1 MKLINPSVELIQQ
14 QPNIVGMYKHI
25 ERCAR
30 TCYKSE
36 EGITENSYK
45 KLYDKLIKAGH
56 LAMFE
61 HGTVYLYYKECCY
74 SNEDIAF
81 MNKYK
86 SNPYTKVISLGCD
99 DTRYPDGTFHD
110 IMGGSATGDCEYV
123 ITTNLRVIIENHWED
138 DLQYICEPTEF
149 HEKRITLKFTTNI
162 GVTREGNRHRTFPEP
177 QEFSVAEEST
187 RYCNYNTDKFD
198 NSIKFTLP
206 VWIDKNSTEI
216 LACRDAETE
225 SKLYSGIISNLTE
238 EELNWTPI
246 DWYLYA
252 LSTSAYAYKNLIN
265 LGWSPQQAREVL
277 PLATK
282 SEIVYTA
289 FASDWKH
296 WFDLRLLG
304 TTGKPHPNME
314 QIARLAK
321 EELVKNNLW
330 NIIYPENERN

>member
-1 MKLINPSVELIQQ
+1 MKLIEPKVGLIQQ
-14 QPNIVGMYKHI
+14 QPGLVGMYKHI

-36 EGITENSYK
+36 DKITEDSYK
-45 KLYDKLIKAGH
+45 KMYDNLVQRGH
-56 LAMFE
+56 LAMLE
-61 HGTVYLYYKECCY
+61 HGTVYLKHDTY
-74 SNEDIAF
+74 SKNSELELKHYCK
-81 MNKYK
+81 NPYSKYK
-86 SNPYTKVISLGCD
+86 VYSFLD
-99 DTRYPDGTFHD
+99 
-110 IMGGSATGDCEYV
+110 EYSEY

-138 DLQYICEPTEF
+138 DLEFICEPTEF

-162 GVTREGNRHRTFPEP
+162 GVTREGNRHRVN
-177 QEFSVAEEST
+177 SIAEEST
-187 RYCNYNTDKFD
+187 RYCNYSTDKFD

-206 VWIDKNSTEI
+206 TWIDKKTVE
-216 LACRDAETE
+216 LHACRNAETE
-225 SKLYSGIISNLTE
+225 SKLYSSIINYGAK

-252 LSTSAYAYKNLIN
+252 LSTSAYAYKNLIR

-282 SEIVYTA
+282 SEVVYTA
-289 FASDWKH
+289 FASDWKR
-296 WFDLRLLG
+296 WFDLRLVG

-321 EELVKNNLW
+321 EELEKNGLW
-330 NIIYPENERN
+330 NLIYGSV

>member
-14 QPNIVGMYKHI
+14 APSLVGMYKHI

-36 EGITENSYK
+36 NKITEDSYK
-45 KLYDKLIKAGH
+45 KMYNNLVQRGH
-56 LAMFE
+56 LAMLE
-61 HGTVYLYYKECCY
+61 HGTIYLYYKECCY

-86 SNPYTKVISLGCD
+86 SNPYSKVISLGCD

-110 IMGGSATGDCEYV
+110 IMGGPATGDCEYV

-149 HEKRITLKFTTNI
+149 HERRITLKFTTNI
-162 GVTREGNRHRTFPEP
+162 GVTREGNRHRVN
-177 QEFSVAEEST
+177 SIAEEST

-206 VWIDKNSTEI
+206 TWIDKNSTKI
-216 LACRDAETE
+216 LACKNAETE
-225 SKLYSGIISNLTE
+225 SKMYSNTIIYIDNE
-238 EELNWTPI
+238 EHAWNPI

-252 LSTSAYAYKNLIN
+252 LSTSAFAYKNLIR

-282 SEIVYTA
+282 SEVVYTA
-289 FASDWKH
+289 FVSNWKH

-321 EELVKNNLW
+321 EELIKNNLW
-330 NIIYPENERN
+330 NLIYPENERN